1 MLRVAVVFV
10 ALICFS
16 PSAMADPLPSWHA
29 GEAKQRIIGFVES
42 VSDPSD
48 ANFVPADQRI
58 AVFDNDGT
66 LWAEQPL
73 YFQLV
78 FAIERVGA
86 LAQEDPSILT
96 TDVLRA
102 AAAGDVEGVMAGGK
116 EGVLEVVDASHSG
129 LSVEAFQSEVAAWLD
144 ASVHPET
151 GRRYDAMVYQPML
164 ELLSYLRDSGFR
176 TYIVS
181 GGGVDF
187 MRVFAERVYG
197 IPPEQV
203 IGSMG
208 NLSYQV
214 VDGVPTI
221 MKEPGVHFIDDKD
234 AKPIGIARDIG
245 RRPILVAG
253 NSDGDFEMLEWA
265 TSADGP
271 RLGMIVHH
279 TDAEREWAYDRDSHI
294 GRLERGLDEGP
305 DRGWLIVD
313 MAGDW
318 KTVFPEQP

>member
-1 MLRVAVVFV
+1 MYRFAGVLV
-10 ALICFS
+10 ALLCFA
-16 PSAMADPLPSWHA
+16 PSAMADPLPSWNSS
-29 GEAKQRIIGFVES
+29 ETKQQIIGFVET
-42 VSDPSD
+42 VSDPSHVD
-48 ANFVPADQRI
+48 FVPADQRV

-66 LWAEQPL
+66 LWSEQPL

-78 FAIERVGA
+78 FAMDRLGE
-86 LAQEDPSILT
+86 LAKEDPSILT
-96 TDVLRA
+96 SDVLRA

-116 EGVLEVVDASHSG
+116 EGLLEVVDASHSG
-129 LSVEAFQSEVAAWLD
+129 LSTEAFQSAVADWLD
-144 ASVHPET
+144 TSAHPQS
-151 GRRYDAMVYQPML
+151 GQRYDAMVYQPML
-164 ELLSYLRDSGFR
+164 ELLSYLRDRGFR

-181 GGGVDF
+181 GGGIDF

-208 NLSYQV
+208 NMSYQV

-221 MKEPGVHFIDDKD
+221 MKEPGIHFIDDKD

-265 TSADGP
+265 TSGDGA

-279 TDAEREWAYDRDSHI
+279 TDYEREWAYDRDSHI

-305 DRGWLIVD
+305 DRGWLIID
-313 MAGDW
+313 MAADW
-318 KTVFPEQP
+318 ATVYPAWP